1 MDVRILIYILYL
13 TFATFGIIFNG
24 FILLVFFWQ
33 RRIHTSTHI
42 LLFHLAI
49 LDTLFCFAIII
60 FTSVTLSF
68 GSNNVSVFNISLHT
82 LLQMQQFT
90 WTILSGTLIWT
101 LTGLSCDRY
110 TSICYPFTYSQLV
123 TRKRTLSLIVLSWI
137 SSFTFSILPFL
148 FKSIDA
154 SSSCVQSIHTI
165 YPSVNT
171 ATQSDSCFPFSL
183 DPTFL
188 ILTLPLS
195 FHSSSFTPF
204 NISLQQSNLQQN
216 VSSSAFTF
224 TPNLTDRL
232 DAQHFSSLSHLG
244 KSGLLAFLLLFF
256 VFVFVFSSFYPS
268 LLSLQMQLVKFI
280 ICTSLKDHSC
290 GTPAM
295 YLF

>member
-24 FILLVFFWQ
+24 FILLVFCWQ
-33 RRIHTSTHI
+33 RRINTSTHI

-68 GSNNVSVFNISLHT
+68 DSNNVSLFNISLHT
-82 LLQMQQFT
+82 LLEMQQFT

-123 TRKRTLSLIVLSWI
+123 TRKRTLSLITLSWI
-137 SSFTFSILPFL
+137 SSFTFSILPFV
-148 FKSIDA
+148 FKSIEP

-165 YPSVNT
+165 YPINT

-195 FHSSSFTPF
+195 FHSSSFTPL
-204 NISLQQSNLQQN
+204 NISLQQSTLQQN
-216 VSSSAFTF
+216 ISFSFTRNF
-224 TPNLTDRL
+224 TDQPN
-232 DAQHFSSLSHLG
+232 AQHFSPLSHLG
-244 KSGLLAFLLLFF
+244 K
-256 VFVFVFSSFYPS
+256 
-268 LLSLQMQLVKFI
+268 
-280 ICTSLKDHSC
+280 
-290 GTPAM
+290 
-295 YLF
+295 